1 MTDGPPI
8 LILIFLISA
17 GVVFYSGMEAAIVGA
32 LSRRDPLYLVFS
44 FTCICVAGYLVST
57 ALYYTADSIP
67 AAAQA
72 LRWQM
77 AAALAYVPALFA
89 LIALFTAQRNFGRW
103 LALVAIACAALLVAN
118 FILPYGIRFSDLRVA
133 QPMQLP
139 WGERLSLYT
148 GQRSLWALPLRLM
161 VFGAFGWSIWRAK
174 VHWANGQ
181 RRSAF
186 LLGFGVSLQ
195 ILAAFWGLLIDLE
208 IVQSVYLVGFAF
220 LALMLLMSASLGVDL
235 RDRNAALEA
244 MARELQH
251 EVMERSRIEAQI
263 RLMANRDDLT
273 QLANRAAL
281 RAHLTSTLEHASTTS
296 QHGGMLL
303 MDLDYFK
310 TINDALGHD
319 VGDDVLR
326 EVAIRLRSAITTAQ
340 IGSGFVAR
348 LGGDEFVIVA
358 AEIGATRPLAELGIQ
373 RLAEYVAQ
381 QMGRPLIVGQRVF
394 NVGVSIGAAL
404 FPEEGIDDLRLLRR
418 ADMAL
423 YTAKN
428 DGRNSFQLFQADMQA
443 AADRRLSLE
452 KGIRAAL
459 DNGELALHF
468 QPQVDAAGRMI
479 GAETLLR
486 WQHPELGDI
495 APEVFVPIAEETG
508 VIHRIGDWVLRQACQ
523 CLARWQR
530 DGIPFTGYLA
540 INVSQ
545 WQLHHP
551 EYLSQLAATLAAHA
565 LQPRL
570 MLEITESS
578 LLRSTAETIEKLAAL
593 RAMGIK
599 IALDDFG
606 TGYSSLAYLKN
617 MSLDQL
623 KIDKTFIDQMSH
635 GDARPLV
642 ESIVAIA
649 RNLHLNIVAEGIES
663 ESQRERLMAMGCT
676 GFQGYLFSQ
685 PLDADQFVV
694 WMQNNSL
701 QSPAMRAESPLE
713 HG

>member
-1 MTDGPPI
+1 M
-8 LILIFLISA
+8 A
-17 GVVFYSGMEAAIVGA
+17 
-32 LSRRDPLYLVFS
+32 
-44 FTCICVAGYLVST
+44 T
-57 ALYYTADSIP
+57 ALVYI
-67 AAAQA
+67 
-72 LRWQM
+72 
-77 AAALAYVPALFA
+77 PALFA

-103 LALVAIACAALLVAN
+103 LAVVVAACAVLLVVN
-118 FILPYGIRFSDLRVA
+118 FSLPYGIRFSELRVA
-133 QPMQLP
+133 PPMHLP
-139 WGERLSLYT
+139 WGEQLSLYT
-148 GQRSLWALPLRLM
+148 GKRSHWALPLRLL
-161 VFGAFGWSIWRAK
+161 VFGAFGWSIWRAT
-174 VHWANGQ
+174 VHWQNGQ

-186 LLGFGVSLQ
+186 LLGVGVSLQ

-208 IVQSVYLVGFAF
+208 LVQSVYLVGFAF

-251 EVMERSRIEAQI
+251 EVMERSRVEAQI
-263 RLMANRDDLT
+263 RSMASRDDLT

-281 RAHLTSTLEHASTTS
+281 RDHLSATLKHASATG
-296 QHGGMLL
+296 QYGGMLL

-326 EVAIRLRSAITTAQ
+326 EVAVRLRSAIANSQ

-358 AEIGATRPLAELGIQ
+358 AKIGSTRPLAERGIRQ
-373 RLAEYVAQ
+373 LAEYVAQ

-394 NVGVSIGAAL
+394 NVGVSTGAAL

-428 DGRNSFQLFQADMQA
+428 GGRSGFQLFQSDMQA

-459 DNGELALHF
+459 DNGELHLQF
-468 QPQVDAAGRMI
+468 QPQVNVVGRMI
-479 GAETLLR
+479 GAEALLR

-508 VIHRIGDWVLRQACQ
+508 VIHRIGEWVLRQACQ
-523 CLARWQR
+523 RLAMWQR
-530 DGIPFTGYLA
+530 EDIPFIGHLA

-551 EYLSQLAATLAAHA
+551 EYLSQLTVTLDAHA
-565 LQPRL
+565 LRPRL
-570 MLEITESS
+570 LLEITESS

-606 TGYSSLAYLKN
+606 TGYSSLAYLKS

-623 KIDKTFIDQMSH
+623 KIDKVFIEQMAR
-635 GDARPLV
+635 DDERPLV

-649 RNLHLNIVAEGIES
+649 RNLNLNVVAEGVET
-663 ESQRERLMAMGCT
+663 ESQRQRLTAMGCT

-685 PLDADQFVV
+685 PLNADQFVV
-694 WMQNNSL
+694 WMQNNS
-701 QSPAMRAESPLE
+701 QHVPSPDLPEPSLRES
-713 HG
+713 